1 MAFAGARMNAEEP
14 GRPKGLLWKRIAA
27 ALREDIRG
35 RRLTPGQQLPTEIAL
50 SERYSVSRFTTRR
63 ALAELEK
70 EGLIRIE
77 HGRGLFVAEDVI
89 PYAIAERT
97 RFTENM
103 SRFNITGDREI
114 LGSERKAGDATT
126 LQHLELAEGAEVI
139 VIHSVAS
146 VGGRPLSVS
155 QNFYPAERF
164 PGLDEVLRRVPSHT
178 EALRA
183 FGVLDYTRKNTR
195 IISRLPTGREAHI
208 LKIPKTRPVLET
220 QKVDVDLD
228 GKPIAFGVAVYCG
241 DRVQLVVEQS

>member
-1 MAFAGARMNAEEP
+1 MAVAGAKMDAEPP

-35 RRLTPGQQLPTEIAL
+35 RSLTPGQQLPTEIAL
-50 SERYSVSRFTTRR
+50 SERYQVSRFTTRR

-114 LGSERKAGDATT
+114 LGTERKIADSAM
-126 LQHLELAEGAEVI
+126 LQHLELPPGAEVI
-139 VIHSVAS
+139 VVYSRAS

-155 QNFYPAERF
+155 ENFYPAARF
-164 PGLDEVLRRVPSHT
+164 PDFDEIVRRNPSHT

-228 GKPIAFGVAVYCG
+228 GRPIAFGVAVYCG
-241 DRVQLVVEQS
+241 DRVQLIVEQH